1 MLENFFKKAKTINA
15 AENQMG
21 KTFLGTEKNIIKS
34 IIHKFSYKFLWKDGY
49 SY

>member
-1 MLENFFKKAKTINA
+1 MLENFFKKAKTINT

-21 KTFLGTEKNIIKS
+21 KTFFGTEKNIIKS
-34 IIHKFSYKFLWKDGY
+34 VIHTFSYKLLCQDGC